1 MVSKPAGVVGSAVTR
16 GVVEVAAVTDK
27 VEAVIDACPVP
38 FDEAHPAQARS
49 AAAAS
54 NERNDKN
61 ISLPL
66 LIAITRHEPI

>member
-1 MVSKPAGVVGSAVTR
+1 MVSKPAGAVG
-16 GVVEVAAVTDK
+16 AAVTTGAVEVVAVADK

-38 FDEAHPAQARS
+38 FDEAHPAQDRS

-61 ISLPL
+61 VSLPL
-66 LIAITRHEPI
+66 LIVIS